1 MPSVIFSTKRFGISV
16 VMTMNDIVIAWFKS
30 LTMEQV
36 FVITG
41 IGILIAGG
49 GLAFLAE
56 WIFRKE
62 NERNDEDG

>member
-1 MPSVIFSTKRFGISV
+1 MS
-16 VMTMNDIVIAWFKS
+16 DIVITWFKS

-36 FVITG
+36 FAITG

-49 GLAFLAE
+49 GLAFLVE
-56 WIFRKE
+56 LIFRKE

>member
-1 MPSVIFSTKRFGISV
+1 MV
-16 VMTMNDIVIAWFKS
+16 NDIVIAWFKS

-41 IGILIAGG
+41 IGILLLGAGLG
-49 GLAFLAE
+49 FLFE

-62 NERNDEDG
+62 NKEDEDGRNEV

>member
-30 LTMEQV
+30 LTMEQL
-36 FVITG
+36 FIITG
-41 IGILIAGG
+41 IGILLTGAVLG
-49 GLAFLAE
+49 FMVE

>member
-1 MPSVIFSTKRFGISV
+1 MS
-16 VMTMNDIVIAWFKS
+16 DIVITWFKS

-41 IGILIAGG
+41 IGILLTGAAIG
-49 GLAFLAE
+49 FLVE

-62 NERNDEDG
+62 NGRNDEDGQPTTKEYVL